1 LNSRNGPRHV
11 LGRLPQMT
19 RLQFVRNYLFIFDN
33 NDGRG
38 REETGQIELSDDDE
52 AFAFG
57 EQVIRE
63 MMQGSSRQYQGCAME
78 VHEGGRIVGRIPLE
92 NYQKPFSPWLL
103 GVAIGQRGSAA
114 VRRIWT
120 LLSSKWRDLDARS
133 RSLTQG
139 GDSEADRSRF
149 STRAHRIDE
158 GSS

>member
-1 LNSRNGPRHV
+1 
-11 LGRLPQMT
+11 M
-19 RLQFVRNYLFIFDN
+19 RLQFVRNYLFIFDS

-63 MMQGSSRQYQGCAME
+63 MMQGSSRQYEGCAME
-78 VHEGGRIVGRIPLE
+78 VHEGGRIVGRIPLG
-92 NYQKPFSPWLL
+92 NYRKPLSPWLL
-103 GVAIGQRGSAA
+103 GVAIWQRGSAA
-114 VRRIWT
+114 ARNCGDMIWT
-120 LLSSKWRDLDARS
+120 LLDARS

-139 GDSEADRSRF
+139 GDREADRSRF

>member
-1 LNSRNGPRHV
+1 MM
-11 LGRLPQMT
+11 RL
-19 RLQFVRNYLFIFDN
+19 RFVHNYLFIFDS

-38 REETGQIELSDDDE
+38 REVTGQIELSDDDE

-63 MMQGSSRQYQGCAME
+63 MMQGSSQQYAGCAME
-78 VHEGGRIVGRIPLE
+78 LYEGGRIVGRIPLE

-103 GVAIGQRGSAA
+103 GVAIWQRGSAA
-114 VRRIWT
+114 VRNYCDMIWT
-120 LLSSKWRDLDARS
+120 WLSSKWRDVDARS
-133 RSLTQG
+133 RSLTKG
-139 GDSEADRSRF
+139 GDREADRSSF

>member
-1 LNSRNGPRHV
+1 
-11 LGRLPQMT
+11 M
-19 RLQFVRNYLFIFDN
+19 RLQFVRNYLFIFDD

-38 REETGQIELSDDDE
+38 RELTGQIELSDDDE

-63 MMQGSSRQYQGCAME
+63 MLQGSSQQYEGCAME
-78 VHEGGRIVGRIPLE
+78 VHEGGRIVGRI
-92 NYQKPFSPWLL
+92 L
-103 GVAIGQRGSAA
+103 GVAIWQRGSAA
-114 VRRIWT
+114 VRNCRGMIWT
-120 LLSSKWRDLDARS
+120 LLSSKWRDLDTRS

-139 GDSEADRSRF
+139 GDSEADSSRF

>member
-1 LNSRNGPRHV
+1 
-11 LGRLPQMT
+11 M

-63 MMQGSSRQYQGCAME
+63 MLQGSSRQYKGCAME
-78 VHEGGRIVGRIPLE
+78 IHEGGRIVGRIPLE
-92 NYQKPFSPWLL
+92 NYQKPLSPWLL
-103 GVAIGQRGSAA
+103 GVAIWQRGSAA
-114 VRRIWT
+114 ARNCGDMIWT
-120 LLSSKWRDLDARS
+120 LLDARS

-139 GDSEADRSRF
+139 GDREADRSRF

>member
-1 LNSRNGPRHV
+1 
-11 LGRLPQMT
+11 M

-63 MMQGSSRQYQGCAME
+63 MMQGSSRQYEGCAME
-78 VHEGGRIVGRIPLE
+78 VHEGGRIVGRIPLG
-92 NYQKPFSPWLL
+92 NYRKPLSPWLL
-103 GVAIGQRGSAA
+103 GVAIWQRGSAA
-114 VRRIWT
+114 ARNCGDMIWT
-120 LLSSKWRDLDARS
+120 LLDARS

-139 GDSEADRSRF
+139 GDREADRSRF

>member
-1 LNSRNGPRHV
+1 
-11 LGRLPQMT
+11 M
-19 RLQFVRNYLFIFDN
+19 RLQFVRNYLFIFDD

-38 REETGQIELSDDDE
+38 RELTGQIELSDDDE

-63 MMQGSSRQYQGCAME
+63 MLQGSSQQYEGCAME

-92 NYQKPFSPWLL
+92 NYRKPLSPWLL
-103 GVAIGQRGSAA
+103 GVAIWQRGSAA
-114 VRRIWT
+114 ARNCGDMIWT
-120 LLSSKWRDLDARS
+120 LLDARS

-139 GDSEADRSRF
+139 GDREADRSGF